1 MTGVQWQPV
10 NQAGHLYERVVNQ
23 ITRLIEERSL
33 QPGDRLPP
41 ERELAQLLGVSRP
54 SLREAV
60 KTLEALGH
68 LEVRHGLGVTVRSAD
83 RLGDTLRAGLVDRE
97 IGLQD
102 LFAMREVLEV
112 PAAGWAAVNC
122 EPGHVAG
129 LEAILAELADQA
141 ALLPPDFASLRD
153 LDARFHLQI
162 AEIAANRFLTRTMGV
177 LRDMLD
183 TGMETTL
190 SLPGRLARSA
200 RDHRRIIEA
209 IVAGDSGAAKRA
221 MRAHIRGAQAAA
233 LRRLRDGGIQL

>member
-83 RLGDTLRAGLVDRE
+83 RLGDTLRARLVDRE
-97 IGLQD
+97 VGLQD

-112 PAAGWAAVNC
+112 PAAGWAAINC
-122 EPGHVAG
+122 EPEHVSG
-129 LEAILAELADQA
+129 LEAILAELADRA
-141 ALLPPDFASLRD
+141 APLPPDFTILRD

-177 LRDMLD
+177 LHDMLD

-200 RDHRRIIEA
+200 RDHRRILEA
-209 IVAGDSGAAKRA
+209 IVAGDSEAAKRA
-221 MRAHIRGAQAAA
+221 MRAHIQGAQAAA
-233 LRRLRDGGIQL
+233 MRRLRDEGIQS